1 MRLLTLAAAISLAL
15 PLSAPVEA
23 RSERLKAPAG
33 AAVDARSSYIVSFD
47 EPAAPL
53 FRGFQAKDGRHPAL
67 APVAIDVTG
76 QAKYDPERPEAEA
89 YLAYIGT
96 LREQRLDAASG
107 VLGRDLVPRFVYEHA
122 LNGVALDLTVAEA
135 ETLAGMPG
143 IRAVTPDF
151 ERRLFTD
158 RGPNWI
164 KAPTIWTGSA
174 GVASRGE
181 GVVVGVIDSGINP
194 THASFAATA
203 GGFTHTNP
211 KGALLGWCA
220 TPANASVCNNKL
232 IGVYDFISGG
242 TNGTSVFTPDPDGH
256 GTHVAATAVG
266 NPVSGTIDVN
276 NVATP
281 VDITGVAPR
290 ANLISYR
297 GCGSTPG
304 DPGCGPN
311 GGSALIA
318 SINRAIADQV
328 DVINYSIGGNPVD
341 PWLTIGGAINSDEEA
356 FLAAREAGI
365 VVVAAAG
372 NRGPNPG
379 THSNPANAPWVIGV
393 AAVTH
398 DRLGTGDRLASFSGR
413 GPVTPLGVVKPDVA
427 APGVEIRAAGR
438 NGNEIVSESGTS
450 MATPHVAGAAAL
462 LAGARPSWNADQIVS
477 ALMLTA
483 RPEGIVLA
491 SNGAAT
497 TPHDRGAGTIDLS
510 LAANAS
516 LALAVPA
523 GAFRN
528 ASEATAST
536 LNLPSLASANC
547 VDACTLTRTV
557 SLMPGAPS
565 GQYEVVANL
574 PSSLPLTVTPSTFS
588 LSGSATQALEFRFG
602 TNAQTTVGNWAYG
615 SVTLRRVGGGSP
627 DLKLPVAIF
636 QSGGVVP
643 ALQQRTVSGDRG
655 FADFNLSEIVSLPN
669 ARFSSSEL
677 FAPAVRDAAV
687 PQDST
692 NLDPYDNLFSGVF
705 FHRQTINYNDG
716 RARSVQVNV
725 TLAPSSSPAAIDLDL
740 FAGVDTNLDNL
751 PEKNEER
758 CTSVSPGATESCSF
772 TVQHPGNGV
781 PIDVWAL
788 AQNYQSSSPGATDR
802 GVLEIAAIDDTPSTR
817 QKATGPGNVPA
828 NAAFSARLV
837 YDDPTF
843 LNGQSRYGYLLVDR
857 GPNNRAIRV
866 PFKLTRNSAAASPF
880 AMSAGVDRTIVLP
893 ANGAQ
898 EFAFIDVPAGAT
910 QLTVTTASSAN
921 VDLYLARVP
930 PIAPAAATPTIAA
943 APARGS
949 ATASATTA
957 SGDETVTV
965 ANPQAGRWYLTPVNV
980 SGATASLTLRATI
993 AGTAPSIRPG
1003 GYFNPERS
1011 GHGFF
1016 LYPAGSQLAGL
1027 WYTYYADGTPTWY
1040 YLQGAAPGSNG
1051 FWTGQLYRSAWN
1063 GSANS
1068 LVEVG
1073 TATVS
1078 PTAANEFTFSY
1089 NLDGETGSE
1098 AFRNF
1103 GGGCPT
1109 LSGSALNV
1117 SSHWFNPAT
1126 AGSGY
1131 SVQMFPNYEFYT
1143 VFAYDGLG
1151 QPRYLIAERATF
1163 GGATATTS
1171 LEQINGFCPLC
1182 TRTGTPTRSTIGT
1195 FSRSFSGGAFSN
1207 ITLNGTFQNGVQGT
1221 WTANESV
1228 GALGNLQG
1236 CTP

>member
-15 PLSAPVEA
+15 PFATPVES
-23 RSERLKAPAG
+23 RSERPKAPAETS
-33 AAVDARSSYIVSFD
+33 VQARGSYIVTFD

-53 FRGFQAKDGRHPAL
+53 FRGFLAKDGRRPAL
-67 APVAIDVTG
+67 APVAIAVTG
-76 QAKYDPERPEAEA
+76 QPKYDPERPEAEA

-96 LREQRLDAASG
+96 LREQRLHAASAA
-107 VLGRDLVPRFVYEHA
+107 LGRELVPKFVYEHA
-122 LNGVALDLTVAEA
+122 LNGVALDLTATEA
-135 ETLAGMPG
+135 AALSGMPG

-151 ERRLFTD
+151 ERRTMTE

-164 KAPTIWTGSA
+164 KAPTIWNGTA
-174 GVASRGE
+174 GVTSRGE
-181 GVVVGVIDSGINP
+181 GVIVGVIDSGINP
-194 THASFAATA
+194 GHVSFAATS
-203 GGFTHTNP
+203 GSFTHTNP
-211 KGALLGWCA
+211 KGGLLGWCA
-220 TPANASVCNNKL
+220 TPANAGTCNNKL
-232 IGVYDFISGG
+232 IGVYDFVSGG
-242 TNGTSVFTPDPDGH
+242 ASGTSAFTPDPDGH

-266 NPVSGTIDVN
+266 NPVSGTFSG
-276 NVATP
+276 TP
-281 VDITGVAPR
+281 IDITGVAPR
-290 ANLISYR
+290 ANLIAYR
-297 GCGSTPG
+297 GCGSTP
-304 DPGCGPN
+304 DSRSCGP
-311 GGSALIA
+311 GSGSALIA
-318 SINRAIADQV
+318 AINQAVADQV
-328 DVINYSIGGNPVD
+328 DVINYSIGGGPSN
-341 PWLTIGGAINSDEEA
+341 PWLTVGGAVNSDEEA

-372 NRGPNPG
+372 NDGNAPG
-379 THSNPANAPWVIGV
+379 TLGSPANAPWVIGV
-393 AAVTH
+393 ASVTH
-398 DRLGTGDRLASFSGR
+398 DRSGAGDRLATSSGR
-413 GPVTPLGVVKPDVA
+413 GPVSALGVVKPDVA
-427 APGVEIRAAGR
+427 APGVQIRAAGPS
-438 NGNEIVSESGTS
+438 GNEIIQLSGTS
-450 MATPHVAGAAAL
+450 MASPHVAGAAAL
-462 LAGARPSWNADQIVS
+462 LAAARPTWNADQIAS
-477 ALMLTA
+477 ALVLTA
-483 RPEGIVLA
+483 RADAIVET

-497 TPHDRGAGTIDLS
+497 TPHDRGAGTVDLS

-516 LALAVPA
+516 LALTVPA

-536 LNLPSLASANC
+536 LNLPSLASGNC
-547 VDACTLTRTV
+547 VESCTLTRTV
-557 SLMPGAPS
+557 SLMPGAAG
-565 GQYEVVANL
+565 GQYEVVSNL
-574 PSSLPLTVTPSTFS
+574 PAGLPLTVTPSTFS
-588 LSGSATQALEFRFG
+588 LSGSATQSLEFRFG
-602 TNAQTTVGNWAYG
+602 TNAQTSLDRWAYG

-636 QSGGVVP
+636 QSAGVVP
-643 ALQQRTVSGDRG
+643 ALQQRNVTGDRG
-655 FADFNLSEIVSLPN
+655 FVDFNLSDIISLPN

-677 FAPAVRDAAV
+677 AVPVVRDAAI

-692 NLDPYDNLFSGVF
+692 NGDPYDNLFSGVF
-705 FHRQTINYNDG
+705 FQRVTINYNDG
-716 RARSVQVNV
+716 RARTIQVNA

-740 FAGVDTNLDNL
+740 YAGVDTNLDNL
-751 PEKNEER
+751 PAENEER
-758 CTSVSPGATESCSF
+758 CTSLSSGATEACSF
-772 TVQHPGNGV
+772 TIQHPGNGV

-788 AQNYQSSSPGATDR
+788 AQNYTSSTPGATDR
-802 GVLEIAAIDDTPSTR
+802 GVLEIAAVDDAPSTR

-828 NAAFSARLV
+828 NAAFTARLV

-843 LNGQSRYGYLLVDR
+843 LNGQSRYGFLLVDR
-857 GPNNRAIRV
+857 GPDSRAIRV
-866 PFKLTRNSAAASPF
+866 PYKLTRTSSTPSPF
-880 AMSAGVDRTIVLP
+880 AMSAGVNRSIVLP

-898 EFAFIDVPAGAT
+898 EFTYIDVPAGAT
-910 QLTVTTASSAN
+910 QLTVTTTSAEN
-921 VDLYLARVP
+921 VDLYVARVAP
-930 PIAPAAATPTIAA
+930 PAPAAAIPTIAA

-949 ATASATTA
+949 ANASATTA
-957 SGDETVTV
+957 SGNETVTV
-965 ANPQAGRWYLTPVNV
+965 ANPQPGRWYLTPVNTTG
-980 SGATASLTLRATI
+980 STANVTLRATI
-993 AGTAPSIRPG
+993 AGSAPTIRPG

-1016 LYPAGSQLAGL
+1016 LYPAGNQLAGL

-1040 YLQGAAPGSNG
+1040 YLQGAAPGADG
-1051 FWTGQLYRSAWN
+1051 FWSGLLYRSAWN
-1063 GSANS
+1063 GSANT
-1068 LVEVG
+1068 LVEIG

-1078 PTAANEFTFSY
+1078 PTATDEFTFSY

-1109 LSGSALNV
+1109 LSGSPLNV

-1163 GGATATTS
+1163 GGATASTN

-1182 TRTGTPTRSTIGT
+1182 TRTGTPTRSVIGS
-1195 FSRSFSGGAFSN
+1195 FSRTFAGGTFSN

-1221 WTANESV
+1221 WSANESV